1 MPPLQIGAYRDEVR
15 VRTLTIRQP
24 WAEWII
30 AGEKDVENRTWSTSH
45 RGLMGI
51 HAGQSV
57 AALRELDL
65 DPADFVLGALVG
77 LVELVDIV
85 RDHPS
90 PWAEVDRW
98 YWLVTRPH
106 RFAEPMPLRGALG
119 LFTVDIPAS
128 LMPVG

>member
-1 MPPLQIGAYRDEVR
+1 
-15 VRTLTIRQP
+15 
-24 WAEWII
+24 
-30 AGEKDVENRTWSTSH
+30 
-45 RGLMGI
+45 MGI

-57 AALRELDL
+57 AALRELSL
-65 DPADFVLGALVG
+65 DPADFMLGALVG

-85 RDHPS
+85 RNHPS

-98 YWLVTRPH
+98 QRLVTRPH

-128 LMPVG
+128 LMPAG